1 MRDTMLWALLTDEA
15 GEVVV
20 SYALVAALIAIFA
33 AVVFSQLGKST
44 AELFPWIASVIESK
58 G

>member
-20 SYALVAALIAIFA
+20 SYALVAVLISIFA
-33 AVVFSQLGKST
+33 TVAFSRLGLAT
-44 AELFPWIASVIESK
+44 VELFDWVTSVIGSRK
-58 G
+58 

>member
-15 GEVVV
+15 GEVAV
-20 SYALVAALIAIFA
+20 SYAMVAVLISII
-33 AVVFSQLGKST
+33 AVIAFSNLGLSA
-44 AELFPWIASVIESK
+44 AELFKSITSVIGSK

>member
-15 GEVVV
+15 GEVAV
-20 SYALVAALIAIFA
+20 SYAMVAVLISIIAAIA
-33 AVVFSQLGKST
+33 FSSLGMST
-44 AELFPWIASVIESK
+44 AELFKWITSVIESK